1 VTTAQI
7 VAGAI
12 IVFVA
17 LGGIAL
23 WLLVRQSRKLGGA
36 EAERDQFQVKS
47 EQARRANEIDEDV
60 ARTPIADIDNEL
72 RNGG

>member
-1 VTTAQI
+1 VTTY
-7 VAGAI
+7 AI
-12 IVFVA
+12 IGVIGLVLVFLV
-17 LGGIAL
+17 
-23 WLLVRQSRKLGGA
+23 WLAFRYARRAGEA
-36 EAERDQFQVKS
+36 AAERDQFQVKS